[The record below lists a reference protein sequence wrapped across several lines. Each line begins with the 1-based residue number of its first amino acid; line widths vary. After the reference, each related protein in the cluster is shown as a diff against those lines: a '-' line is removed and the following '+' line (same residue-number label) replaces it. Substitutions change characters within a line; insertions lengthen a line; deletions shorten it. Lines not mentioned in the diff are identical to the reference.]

1 MKDLMLNPDDD
12 KDEGISTDRS
22 HDLTSLSSSRR
33 SSVISEQEDGPG
45 IYVYSSLLFN
55 KYFSV
60 RNLLWS

>member
-45 IYVYSSLLFN
+45 ICLLIFII
-55 KYFSV
+55 
-60 RNLLWS
+60 